1 MYIEEK
7 KRKYNKMNTIVA
19 ETLSDEILTKMH
31 APAKPDLPVISVEQL
46 TEPDGLIFGIPTR
59 FGSCPAQIKA

>member
-1 MYIEEK
+1 
-7 KRKYNKMNTIVA
+7 MNTIVA